1 MVAEGYKNTEIGV
14 IPKDWKVVII
24 KSLGKTFGGLS
35 GKSKNDFENGN
46 CHYIPFM
53 NIMSNAVVDTT
64 YFDYVYIK
72 EGESQNKALKNDLFF
87 NTSSET
93 PKEVGMCSVLLENIP
108 NLYLNSFC
116 FGFRLNNEKENNGLY
131 LSYFFRSSYGR
142 KFLFPLAQGTT
153 RHNLSKNNF
162 LTIKIPLPP
171 LSEQNAIATTL
182 SDADALISATERLI
196 AKKKAIKQGAMQEL
210 LKPKE
215 GWEEKS
221 LGNLGF
227 IKSSSVDKIIHPNE
241 TIVNLLNYMD
251 VYKNILIDKSKI
263 SAITSAN
270 SIQCNSM
277 NLIKGDIVFTPTSET
292 PNDIGRASL
301 IIEDLT
307 KTVFSYHLTR
317 LRFYDDIIVNELK
330 PYIFNSEQLRA
341 YFTIRAT
348 GSTRFVLKKADF
360 EDAVISFP
368 KSKSEQTRIATILSD
383 MDAEISLLEQ
393 KLEKQKQIKQGMMQN
408 LLTGK
413 IRLLE
418 NADKQ
423 VKKPKHNEQ
432 INEAVIISF
441 LVHKFGTKKYPLS
454 RFRYTKYAYLLHRQ
468 SEREARGFNKH
479 AAGPYNPANRY
490 KGAEDIAVKNKYI
503 TKVQNPTSQN
513 DAFVVNENIEGALNY
528 FQEWYGTEIQQWIEQ
543 FRFYKNEYL
552 EVLTTVDKAICELA
566 QKRNT
571 IDVQNIKAYIDS
583 IPQWKKKLEKPY
595 FSDIEIQRAIDESN
609 KLFGNG

>member
-14 IPKDWKVVII
+14 IPKDWKVVHLNKVATIVGGSTPSSFN
-24 KSLGKTFGGLS
+24 KSYW
-35 GKSKNDFENGN
+35 NGN
-46 CHYIPFM
+46 INWFTPTEVGE
-53 NIMSNAVVDTT
+53 SK
-64 YFDYVYIK
+64 YVYKSIRKITQLGYENCSAKILPVGTIILTTRAVIGDLSILK
-72 EGESQNKALKNDLFF
+72 EKACTNQGFQSFITNRLINNEYLYYRLAVLKNI
-87 NTSSET
+87 
-93 PKEVGMCSVLLENIP
+93 LL
-108 NLYLNSFC
+108 LNASGSTFLEIS
-116 FGFRLNNEKENNGLY
+116 LNKLRN
-131 LSYFFRSSYGR
+131 
-142 KFLFPLAQGTT
+142 
-153 RHNLSKNNF
+153 
-162 LTIKIPLPP
+162 IKIPLPP
-171 LSEQNAIATTL
+171 LSEQNAIATAL
-182 SDADALISATERLI
+182 SDADALISATEKLI

-368 KSKSEQTRIATILSD
+368 KSKSEQTRIATILSN

-393 KLEKQKQIKQGMMQN
+393 KLEKQKQIKQGMMQS

-413 IRLLE
+413 IRLLGNKE
-418 NADKQ
+418 KQ

-441 LVHKFGTKKYPLS
+441 LVHKFGTEKYPLS

-468 SEREARGFNKH
+468 SEREARSFDKY

-490 KGAEDIAVKNKYI
+490 KGAEGIAMKNKYI

-552 EVLTTVDKAICELA
+552 EVLTTIDKAICELIR
-566 QKRNT
+566 KKII
-571 IDVQNIKAYIDS
+571 IDVPNIKSYIAS
-583 IPQWKKKLEKPY
+583 IPQWKNKLEKPY

>member
-1 MVAEGYKNTEIGV
+1 MVAKGYKNTEIGV
-14 IPKDWKVVII
+14 IPEDWKTPRLMELTDII
-24 KSLGKTFGGLS
+24 SGGTPSTKISEYWGGEIQWMNSGELNLRRVFEVEGRITKIGLENSATKLIPNKCVLVGLAGQGKTRGTVAINYIPLCTNQSIAAILPSNELNEEFLYQNLDLRYKELRSLSTGEGGRGGL
-35 GKSKNDFENGN
+35 NL
-46 CHYIPFM
+46 
-53 NIMSNAVVDTT
+53 TL
-64 YFDYVYIK
+64 
-72 EGESQNKALKNDLFF
+72 LKNL
-87 NTSSET
+87 
-93 PKEVGMCSVLLENIP
+93 I
-108 NLYLNSFC
+108 
-116 FGFRLNNEKENNGLY
+116 
-131 LSYFFRSSYGR
+131 
-142 KFLFPLAQGTT
+142 
-153 RHNLSKNNF
+153 
-162 LTIKIPLPP
+162 IPLPP
-171 LSEQNAIATTL
+171 LSEQNAIATAL

-196 AKKKAIKQGAMQEL
+196 AKKKAIKQGTTQEL

-301 IIEDLT
+301 IIEDLI

-317 LRFYDDIIVNELK
+317 LRFYDDTIVNELK

-368 KSKSEQTRIATILSD
+368 ESKSEQTRIATILSN

-413 IRLLE
+413 IRLLG

-552 EVLTTVDKAICELA
+552 EVLTTIDKAICELA

>member
-14 IPKDWKVVII
+14 IPKDWDV
-24 KSLGKTFGGLS
+24 KSLGSLFEITSSKRVFQSEWKKSGIPFYRARELAILSEKGVVVNDLYIDIKQYQLYKKQFGVPVVGDMLVTGVGTLGKVYVIQSNREFYFKDGNIIWFKIKEAINSEFLKQLFSTVLVTKQIDDAS
-35 GKSKNDFENGN
+35 GKTTVGTYTINGAK
-46 CHYIPFM
+46 HTSIPFP
-53 NIMSNAVVDTT
+53 
-64 YFDYVYIK
+64 
-72 EGESQNKALKNDLFF
+72 
-87 NTSSET
+87 
-93 PKEVGMCSVLLENIP
+93 PKP
-108 NLYLNSFC
+108 
-116 FGFRLNNEKENNGLY
+116 
-131 LSYFFRSSYGR
+131 
-142 KFLFPLAQGTT
+142 
-153 RHNLSKNNF
+153 
-162 LTIKIPLPP
+162 
-171 LSEQNAIATTL
+171 EQNAIATAL
-182 SDADALISATERLI
+182 SDADALISATEKLI
-196 AKKKAIKQGAMQEL
+196 AKKKAIKKGAMQEL

-215 GWEEKS
+215 GWEEKT
-221 LGNLGF
+221 LEEDF
-227 IKSSSVDKIIHPNE
+227 DIIKGQGLS
-241 TIVNLLNYMD
+241 
-251 VYKNILIDKSKI
+251 KSKLDEHGKLECI
-263 SAITSAN
+263 LYGELFTTYKELIREVN
-270 SIQCNSM
+270 SKTNSEEGIM
-277 NLIKGDIVFTPTSET
+277 SKFGDILFPGSTTTVGIDLAKCSTILA
-292 PNDIGRASL
+292 NNVMIGG
-301 IIEDLT
+301 
-307 KTVFSYHLTR
+307 
-317 LRFYDDIIVNELK
+317 DIIV
-330 PYIFNSEQLRA
+330 LRKKQKHINPEFIVYYLNIKCKYKIA
-341 YFTIRAT
+341 AKTKGVTIYHLH
-348 GSTRFVLKKADF
+348 GKDLSDIK
-360 EDAVISFP
+360 ISYP
-368 KSKSEQTRIATILSD
+368 DYQEQTRIATILSD

-393 KLEKQKQIKQGMMQN
+393 KLEKQKQIKQGMMQS

-432 INEAVIISF
+432 INEAVVISF
-441 LVHKFGTKKYPLS
+441 LVHKFGTEKYPLS

-468 SEREARGFNKH
+468 SEREARGFDKH

-543 FRFYKNEYL
+543 FKFYKNEYL

-571 IDVQNIKAYIDS
+571 IDVQNIKVYIDS

>member
-1 MVAEGYKNTEIGV
+1 MVAKGYKNTEIGV
-14 IPKDWKVVII
+14 IPEDWKTPRLMELTDII
-24 KSLGKTFGGLS
+24 SGGTPSTKISEYWGGEIQWMNSGELNLRRVFEVEGRITKIGLENSATKLIPNKCVLVGLAGQGKTRGTVAINYIPLCTNQSIAAILPSNELNEEFLYQNLDLRYKELRSLSTGEGGRGGL
-35 GKSKNDFENGN
+35 NL
-46 CHYIPFM
+46 
-53 NIMSNAVVDTT
+53 TL
-64 YFDYVYIK
+64 
-72 EGESQNKALKNDLFF
+72 LKNL
-87 NTSSET
+87 
-93 PKEVGMCSVLLENIP
+93 I
-108 NLYLNSFC
+108 
-116 FGFRLNNEKENNGLY
+116 
-131 LSYFFRSSYGR
+131 
-142 KFLFPLAQGTT
+142 
-153 RHNLSKNNF
+153 
-162 LTIKIPLPP
+162 IPLPP
-171 LSEQNAIATTL
+171 LSEQNAIATAL

-196 AKKKAIKQGAMQEL
+196 AKKKAIKQGTTQEL

-301 IIEDLT
+301 IIEDSI

-317 LRFYDDIIVNELK
+317 LRFYDDTIVNELK

-368 KSKSEQTRIATILSD
+368 ESKSEQTRIATILSN

-413 IRLLE
+413 IRLLG

-552 EVLTTVDKAICELA
+552 EVLTTIDKAICELA

>member
-14 IPKDWKVVII
+14 IPKDWKVVHLNKVATIVGGSTPSSFN
-24 KSLGKTFGGLS
+24 KSYW
-35 GKSKNDFENGN
+35 NGN
-46 CHYIPFM
+46 INWFTPTEVGE
-53 NIMSNAVVDTT
+53 SK
-64 YFDYVYIK
+64 YVYKSIRKITQLGYENCSAKILPVGTIILTTRAVIGDLSILK
-72 EGESQNKALKNDLFF
+72 EKACTNQGFQSFITNRLINNEYLYYRLAVLKNI
-87 NTSSET
+87 
-93 PKEVGMCSVLLENIP
+93 LL
-108 NLYLNSFC
+108 LNASGSTFLEIS
-116 FGFRLNNEKENNGLY
+116 LNKLRN
-131 LSYFFRSSYGR
+131 
-142 KFLFPLAQGTT
+142 
-153 RHNLSKNNF
+153 
-162 LTIKIPLPP
+162 IKIPLPP
-171 LSEQNAIATTL
+171 LSEQNAIATAL
-182 SDADALISATERLI
+182 SDADALISATEKLI

-413 IRLLE
+413 IRLLGNKE
-418 NADKQ
+418 EQ

-432 INEAVIISF
+432 INEAVVISF
-441 LVHKFGTKKYPLS
+441 LVHKFGTEKYPLS
-454 RFRYTKYAYLLHRQ
+454 RFRYTKYAYLLYRQ
-468 SEREARGFNKH
+468 SEREARGFDKY

-543 FRFYKNEYL
+543 FKFYKNEYL
-552 EVLTTVDKAICELA
+552 EVLTTIDKAICELIR
-566 QKRNT
+566 KKII
-571 IDVQNIKAYIDS
+571 IDVPNIKSYIAS
-583 IPQWKKKLEKPY
+583 IPQWKNKLEKPY

>member
-1 MVAEGYKNTEIGV
+1 MVAKGYKNTEIGV
-14 IPKDWKVVII
+14 IPEDWKTPRLMELTDII
-24 KSLGKTFGGLS
+24 SGGTPSTKISEYWGGEIQWMNSGELNLRRVFEVEGRITKIGLENSATKLIPNKCVLVGLAGQGKTRGTVAINYIPLCTNQSIAAILPSNELNEEFLYQNLDLRYKELRSLSTGEGGRGGL
-35 GKSKNDFENGN
+35 NL
-46 CHYIPFM
+46 
-53 NIMSNAVVDTT
+53 TL
-64 YFDYVYIK
+64 
-72 EGESQNKALKNDLFF
+72 LKNL
-87 NTSSET
+87 
-93 PKEVGMCSVLLENIP
+93 I
-108 NLYLNSFC
+108 
-116 FGFRLNNEKENNGLY
+116 
-131 LSYFFRSSYGR
+131 
-142 KFLFPLAQGTT
+142 
-153 RHNLSKNNF
+153 
-162 LTIKIPLPP
+162 IPLPP
-171 LSEQNAIATTL
+171 LSEQNAIATAL

-196 AKKKAIKQGAMQEL
+196 AKKKAIKQGTTQEL

-301 IIEDLT
+301 IIEDLI

-317 LRFYDDIIVNELK
+317 LRFYDDTIVNELK

-368 KSKSEQTRIATILSD
+368 ESKSEQTRIATILSN

-441 LVHKFGTKKYPLS
+441 LVHKFGTEKYPLS

-468 SEREARGFNKH
+468 SEREARGFDKY

-543 FRFYKNEYL
+543 FKFYKNEYL
-552 EVLTTVDKAICELA
+552 EVLTTIDKAICELIR
-566 QKRNT
+566 KKII
-571 IDVQNIKAYIDS
+571 IDVPNIKSYIAS
-583 IPQWKKKLEKPY
+583 IPQWKNKLEKPY

>member
-14 IPKDWKVVII
+14 IPEDWKTPRLMELTDII
-24 KSLGKTFGGLS
+24 SGGTPSTKISEYWGGDIQWMNSGELNLRRVFEVEGRITKIGLENSATKLIPNKCVLVGLAGQGKTRGTVAINYIPLCTNQSIAAILPSNELNEEFLYQNLDLRYKELRSLSTGEGGRGGL
-35 GKSKNDFENGN
+35 NL
-46 CHYIPFM
+46 
-53 NIMSNAVVDTT
+53 TL
-64 YFDYVYIK
+64 
-72 EGESQNKALKNDLFF
+72 LKNL
-87 NTSSET
+87 
-93 PKEVGMCSVLLENIP
+93 I
-108 NLYLNSFC
+108 
-116 FGFRLNNEKENNGLY
+116 
-131 LSYFFRSSYGR
+131 
-142 KFLFPLAQGTT
+142 
-153 RHNLSKNNF
+153 
-162 LTIKIPLPP
+162 IPLPP

-182 SDADALISATERLI
+182 SDADALIFATEKLI

-215 GWEEKS
+215 GWKEKA
-221 LGNLGF
+221 LGEVAEINMGQSPDSRFYNNEHKGLPLIQGNADIKDRMQVVRF
-227 IKSSSVDKIIHPNE
+227 WTENTTKTCNEGDLIMTVRAPVGLVGIAKHKSCIGRGICSIKSKSINKLFLYHLLVFNE
-241 TIVNLLNYMD
+241 EHWKETEQG
-251 VYKNILIDKSKI
+251 STF
-263 SAITSAN
+263 TSAN
-270 SIQCNSM
+270 FLQ
-277 NLIKGDIVFTPTSET
+277 
-292 PNDIGRASL
+292 
-301 IIEDLT
+301 
-307 KTVFSYHLTR
+307 
-317 LRFYDDIIVNELK
+317 
-330 PYIFNSEQLRA
+330 IFN
-341 YFTIRAT
+341 FI
-348 GSTRFVLKKADF
+348 
-360 EDAVISFP
+360 ISFP
-368 KSKSEQTRIATILSD
+368 EPKSEQTRIATILSD

-441 LVHKFGTKKYPLS
+441 LVHMFGTKKYPLS

-468 SEREARGFNKH
+468 SEREARGFDKY

-490 KGAEDIAVKNKYI
+490 KGAEGIAVKNKYI

-513 DAFVVNENIEGALNY
+513 DAFVVNENIERALNY

-571 IDVQNIKAYIDS
+571 IDVQNIKVYIDS

>member
-1 MVAEGYKNTEIGV
+1 MVAEVYKNTEIGV
-14 IPKDWKVVII
+14 IPKDWKVVHLNKVATIVGGSTPSSFN
-24 KSLGKTFGGLS
+24 KSYW
-35 GKSKNDFENGN
+35 NGN
-46 CHYIPFM
+46 INWFTPTEVGE
-53 NIMSNAVVDTT
+53 SK
-64 YFDYVYIK
+64 YVYKSIRK
-72 EGESQNKALKNDLFF
+72 ITQLGYENCSAKILPVGTIILTTRAVIGDLSILKVKACTNQGFQSFITNRLINNEYLYYRLAVLKNI
-87 NTSSET
+87 
-93 PKEVGMCSVLLENIP
+93 LL
-108 NLYLNSFC
+108 LNASGSTFLEIS
-116 FGFRLNNEKENNGLY
+116 LNKLRN
-131 LSYFFRSSYGR
+131 
-142 KFLFPLAQGTT
+142 
-153 RHNLSKNNF
+153 
-162 LTIKIPLPP
+162 IKIPLPP
-171 LSEQNAIATTL
+171 LSEQNAIATAL
-182 SDADALISATERLI
+182 SDADALISATEKLI

-215 GWEEKS
+215 GWEEKALGEVAEIRKGQLITEKTS
-221 LGNLGF
+221 VLGNVPVVGGGVEVSYYHNTANRGGTTITVSASGANAGYVSIHNYPIFASDCSTIGESTEYDIKF
-227 IKSSSVDKIIHPNE
+227 IYYFLLKEQKSI
-241 TIVNLLNYMD
+241 
-251 VYKNILIDKSKI
+251 YKMQTGGAQPHIYPKQLYYINIYL
-263 SAITSAN
+263 
-270 SIQCNSM
+270 
-277 NLIKGDIVFTPTSET
+277 
-292 PNDIGRASL
+292 
-301 IIEDLT
+301 
-307 KTVFSYHLTR
+307 
-317 LRFYDDIIVNELK
+317 
-330 PYIFNSEQLRA
+330 
-341 YFTIRAT
+341 
-348 GSTRFVLKKADF
+348 
-360 EDAVISFP
+360 P

-393 KLEKQKQIKQGMMQN
+393 KLEKQKQIKQGMMQS

-413 IRLLE
+413 IRLLGNKE
-418 NADKQ
+418 EQ

-468 SEREARGFNKH
+468 SEREARGFDKY

-543 FRFYKNEYL
+543 FKFYKNEYL

-571 IDVQNIKAYIDS
+571 IDVQNIKVYIDS
-583 IPQWKKKLEKPY
+583 IPQWKKKLERPY

>member
-1 MVAEGYKNTEIGV
+1 MVAKGYKNTEIGV
-14 IPKDWKVVII
+14 IPEDWKTPRLMELTDII
-24 KSLGKTFGGLS
+24 SGGTPSTKISEYWGGEIQWMNSGELNLRRVFEVEGRITKIGLENSATKLIPNKCVLVGLAGQGKTRGTVAINYIPLCTNQSIAAILPSNELNEEFLYQNLDLRYKELRSLSTGEGGRGGL
-35 GKSKNDFENGN
+35 NL
-46 CHYIPFM
+46 
-53 NIMSNAVVDTT
+53 TL
-64 YFDYVYIK
+64 
-72 EGESQNKALKNDLFF
+72 LKNL
-87 NTSSET
+87 
-93 PKEVGMCSVLLENIP
+93 I
-108 NLYLNSFC
+108 
-116 FGFRLNNEKENNGLY
+116 
-131 LSYFFRSSYGR
+131 
-142 KFLFPLAQGTT
+142 
-153 RHNLSKNNF
+153 
-162 LTIKIPLPP
+162 IPLPP
-171 LSEQNAIATTL
+171 LSEQNAIATAL

-196 AKKKAIKQGAMQEL
+196 AKKKAIKQGTTQEL

-301 IIEDLT
+301 IIEDLI

-317 LRFYDDIIVNELK
+317 LRFYDDTIVNELK

-368 KSKSEQTRIATILSD
+368 ESKSEQTRIATILSN

-393 KLEKQKQIKQGMMQN
+393 KLEKQKQIKQGMMQS

-552 EVLTTVDKAICELA
+552 EVLTTIDKAICELA

>member
-1 MVAEGYKNTEIGV
+1 MELTDIISGGTPSTKISEYWGGEIQWMNSGELNLRRVFEVEGRITKIGLENSATKL
-14 IPKDWKVVII
+14 IPNKCVLVG
-24 KSLGKTFGGLS
+24 LAGQGKTRGTVAINYIPLCTNQSIAAILPSNELNEEFLYQNLDLRYKELRSLSTGEGGRGGL
-35 GKSKNDFENGN
+35 NL
-46 CHYIPFM
+46 
-53 NIMSNAVVDTT
+53 TL
-64 YFDYVYIK
+64 
-72 EGESQNKALKNDLFF
+72 LKNL
-87 NTSSET
+87 
-93 PKEVGMCSVLLENIP
+93 I
-108 NLYLNSFC
+108 
-116 FGFRLNNEKENNGLY
+116 
-131 LSYFFRSSYGR
+131 
-142 KFLFPLAQGTT
+142 
-153 RHNLSKNNF
+153 
-162 LTIKIPLPP
+162 IPLPP
-171 LSEQNAIATTL
+171 LSEQNAIATAL

-196 AKKKAIKQGAMQEL
+196 AKKKAIKQGTTQEL

-301 IIEDLT
+301 IIEDLI

-317 LRFYDDIIVNELK
+317 LRFYDDTIVNELK

-368 KSKSEQTRIATILSD
+368 ESKSEQTRIATILSN

-413 IRLLE
+413 IRLLG

-552 EVLTTVDKAICELA
+552 EVLTTIDKAICELA

>member
-1 MVAEGYKNTEIGV
+1 MVAEGYKNTEIGL
-14 IPKDWKVVII
+14 IPKDWDV
-24 KSLGKTFGGLS
+24 KSLGSLFEITSSKRVFQSEWKKSGIPFYRARELAILSEKGVVVNDLYIDIKQYQLYKKQFGVPVVGDMLVTGVGTLGKVYVIQSNREFYFKDGNIIWFKIKEAINSEFLKQLFSTVLVTKQIDDAS
-35 GKSKNDFENGN
+35 GKTTVGTYTINGAK
-46 CHYIPFM
+46 HTSIPFP
-53 NIMSNAVVDTT
+53 
-64 YFDYVYIK
+64 
-72 EGESQNKALKNDLFF
+72 
-87 NTSSET
+87 
-93 PKEVGMCSVLLENIP
+93 PKP
-108 NLYLNSFC
+108 
-116 FGFRLNNEKENNGLY
+116 
-131 LSYFFRSSYGR
+131 
-142 KFLFPLAQGTT
+142 
-153 RHNLSKNNF
+153 
-162 LTIKIPLPP
+162 
-171 LSEQNAIATTL
+171 EQNAIATAL
-182 SDADALISATERLI
+182 SDADALISATEKLI

-210 LKPKE
+210 LKPQE
-215 GWEEKS
+215 GWEEKA
-221 LGNLGF
+221 LGEVAEINMGQSPDSRFYNNEHKGLPLIQGNADIKDRMQVVRF
-227 IKSSSVDKIIHPNE
+227 WTENTTKTCNEGDLIMTVRAPVGLVGIAKHKSCIGRGICSIKSKSINKLFLYHLLVFNE
-241 TIVNLLNYMD
+241 EHWKETEQG
-251 VYKNILIDKSKI
+251 STF
-263 SAITSAN
+263 TSAN
-270 SIQCNSM
+270 FLQ
-277 NLIKGDIVFTPTSET
+277 
-292 PNDIGRASL
+292 
-301 IIEDLT
+301 
-307 KTVFSYHLTR
+307 
-317 LRFYDDIIVNELK
+317 
-330 PYIFNSEQLRA
+330 IFN
-341 YFTIRAT
+341 FI
-348 GSTRFVLKKADF
+348 
-360 EDAVISFP
+360 ISFP
-368 KSKSEQTRIATILSD
+368 ESKSEQTRIATILSD

>member
-14 IPKDWKVVII
+14 IPKDWKVVHLNKVATIVGGSTPSSFN
-24 KSLGKTFGGLS
+24 KSYW
-35 GKSKNDFENGN
+35 NGN
-46 CHYIPFM
+46 INWFTPTEVGE
-53 NIMSNAVVDTT
+53 SK
-64 YFDYVYIK
+64 YVYKSIRKITQLGYENCSAKILPVGTIILTTRAVIGDLSILK
-72 EGESQNKALKNDLFF
+72 EKACTNQGFQSFITNRLINNEYLYYRLAVLKNI
-87 NTSSET
+87 
-93 PKEVGMCSVLLENIP
+93 LL
-108 NLYLNSFC
+108 LNASGSTFLEIS
-116 FGFRLNNEKENNGLY
+116 LNKLRN
-131 LSYFFRSSYGR
+131 
-142 KFLFPLAQGTT
+142 
-153 RHNLSKNNF
+153 
-162 LTIKIPLPP
+162 IKIPLPP
-171 LSEQNAIATTL
+171 LSEQNAIATAL
-182 SDADALISATERLI
+182 SDADALISATEKLI

-413 IRLLE
+413 IRLLGNKE
-418 NADKQ
+418 EQ

-432 INEAVIISF
+432 INEAVVISF
-441 LVHKFGTKKYPLS
+441 LVHKFGTEKYPLS

-468 SEREARGFNKH
+468 SEREARGFDKY

-543 FRFYKNEYL
+543 FKFYKNEYL
-552 EVLTTVDKAICELA
+552 EVLTTIDKAICELIR
-566 QKRNT
+566 KKII
-571 IDVQNIKAYIDS
+571 IDVPNIKSYIAS
-583 IPQWKKKLEKPY
+583 IPQWKNKLEKPY

>member
-46 CHYIPFM
+46 CPYIPFM
-53 NIMSNAVVDTT
+53 NIMNNAVVDTT

-72 EGESQNKALKNDLFF
+72 DGESQNKALKNDLFF

-93 PKEVGMCSVLLENIP
+93 PEEVGMCSVLLDNIP

-116 FGFRLNNEKENNGLY
+116 FGFRLNNEMENNGLY

-171 LSEQNAIATTL
+171 LSEQNAIATAL
-182 SDADALISATERLI
+182 SDADALISATEKLI

-215 GWEEKS
+215 GWEEKA
-221 LGNLGF
+221 LGEVAEINMGQSPDSRFYNNEHKGLPLIQGNADIKDRMQVVRF
-227 IKSSSVDKIIHPNE
+227 WTENTTKTCNEGDLIMTVRAPVGLVGIAKHKSCIGRGICSIKSKSINKLFLYHLLVFNE
-241 TIVNLLNYMD
+241 EHWKETEQG
-251 VYKNILIDKSKI
+251 STF
-263 SAITSAN
+263 TSAN
-270 SIQCNSM
+270 FLQ
-277 NLIKGDIVFTPTSET
+277 
-292 PNDIGRASL
+292 
-301 IIEDLT
+301 
-307 KTVFSYHLTR
+307 
-317 LRFYDDIIVNELK
+317 
-330 PYIFNSEQLRA
+330 IFN
-341 YFTIRAT
+341 FI
-348 GSTRFVLKKADF
+348 
-360 EDAVISFP
+360 ISFP

-413 IRLLE
+413 IRLLGNKE
-418 NADKQ
+418 EQ

-441 LVHKFGTKKYPLS
+441 LVHMFGTKKYPLS

-468 SEREARGFNKH
+468 SEREARGFDKY

-490 KGAEDIAVKNKYI
+490 KGAEGIALKNKYI

-543 FRFYKNEYL
+543 FKFYKNEYL
-552 EVLTTVDKAICELA
+552 EVLTTVDKAICELIR
-566 QKRNT
+566 KKII
-571 IDVQNIKAYIDS
+571 IDVPNIKSYIAS
-583 IPQWKKKLEKPY
+583 IPQWKNKLEKPY
-595 FSDIEIQRAIDESN
+595 FSDIEIQKAIDESN